1 MIVPFSGDLGEI
13 RLAAACRALESCNPA
28 LKRHGLSL
36 TAADARAL
44 VAGRAEA
51 LRATGRIEFGV
62 GIVEDLVL
70 AFAGSPYVSQ
80 DTFTET
86 VIELQE
92 LFYEARN
99 ETLEQI
105 PDDDLIARMRSLF
118 DEFAAGDLDLL
129 AEALL
134 DGLGRRVRDEGAA
147 MNAYT
152 LAQHRY
158 NVSDWVDETYA
169 PAWEGASWLDE

>member
-1 MIVPFSGDLGEI
+1 M
-13 RLAAACRALESCNPA
+13 RLAAASRALESCNPV
-28 LKRHGLSL
+28 LERHGLSL
-36 TAADARAL
+36 TATDIRVL
-44 VAGRAEA
+44 VASRAEA
-51 LRATGRIEFGV
+51 LHAAGRIEFGG
-62 GIVEDLVL
+62 GILEDLVL

-80 DTFTET
+80 DTLTET
-86 VIELQE
+86 VIEMQE
-92 LFYEARN
+92 LFYEVRN
-99 ETLEQI
+99 EMLEQI

-118 DEFAAGDLDLL
+118 DEFAAGDTSLL

-134 DGLGRRVRDEGAA
+134 DGLGRRIRDEAAA
-147 MNAYT
+147 MNAHT